1 MNPDKG
7 GAAQQ
12 FTFDHVA
19 GENATQEDLFE
30 PAGRPIVENCLAGYS
45 STMFTYGQVRPTA
58 RLEVERPIPCLLGS
72 DVDKADLRKSR
83 VENADVEVD
92 SRWGMIPR
100 IFQLA
105 FALMKQEAQQRTTDR
120 LTFACTCSFLE
131 IYNEHFYDLLNPKCT
146 SLEVHEGPSG
156 NVFVKSLSKHPFS
169 CFAAVMALVQR
180 GAKNRRVAGTNMN
193 RESSRSHSFF
203 TCNIESTR
211 ASAIAG
217 LLSSTSLT
225 SQALKASGAT
235 GERLKEATSIN
246 TSLSQLGK
254 VIMALLESLKD
265 EKRHVP
271 YRNSKLTFL
280 LKDSLGGNSKTTMVC
295 PSYRE
300 SLGTLKFAQR
310 AKLVHNKA
318 VVNEATEGEKD
329 ALKKEIARL
338 MVVGL
343 LAQKAAAGG
352 EDAQECMESLS
363 LELVGVREELA
374 RAGST

>member
-1 MNPDKG
+1 
-7 GAAQQ
+7 
-12 FTFDHVA
+12 
-19 GENATQEDLFE
+19 
-30 PAGRPIVENCLAGYS
+30 
-45 STMFTYGQVRPTA
+45 
-58 RLEVERPIPCLLGS
+58 
-72 DVDKADLRKSR
+72 
-83 VENADVEVD
+83 
-92 SRWGMIPR
+92 MIPR

-131 IYNEHFYDLLNPKCT
+131 IYNEHFYDLLSPKCT

-180 GAKNRRVAGTNMN
+180 GAKNWRVAGTNMN

-235 GERLKEATSIN
+235 EERLKEATSIN

-280 LKDSLGGNSKTTMVC
+280 LKDSLGGNFKTTMVVC
-295 PSYRE
+295 ISLPLEGSYRE

-338 MVVGL
+338 KVVGL

-363 LELVGVREELA
+363 LELAGVREELA

>member
-1 MNPDKG
+1 MYFINDNAAIKTPHTVTKTPAVQRRIPSALSHDSNIKVIVRVRPPAGPELTGYPGERCVAVDGPKLLFLMNPDKG

-295 PSYRE
+295 P
-300 SLGTLKFAQR
+300 
-310 AKLVHNKA
+310 
-318 VVNEATEGEKD
+318 
-329 ALKKEIARL
+329 
-338 MVVGL
+338 
-343 LAQKAAAGG
+343 
-352 EDAQECMESLS
+352 
-363 LELVGVREELA
+363 LEVYF
-374 RAGST
+374 